1 MKVSASQKTSQNL
14 AMPCSLT
21 LGHHLLAHKADVLF
35 AVGLILRGDKV
46 RAHEGRDEIHAV
58 VIVEVLDDLERLE
71 LVLGGKAVAAL
82 GLDRGGAEAHHLVER
97 LGGLGGELL
106 LAGLTGGVRRG
117 LDAAA
122 RVLNVEI
129 ACAVELET
137 QLVLAP
143 AAEDEVGVGVDKA
156 GGDEV
161 ALRVDDFRALDKR
174 EPRRYRR
181 RR

>member
-1 MKVSASQKTSQNL
+1 MVVPKPIISSSALEAL
-14 AMPCSLT
+14 AASSW
-21 LGHHLLAHKADVLF
+21 
-35 AVGLILRGDKV
+35 
-46 RAHEGRDEIHAV
+46 
-58 VIVEVLDDLERLE
+58 
-71 LVLGGKAVAAL
+71 
-82 GLDRGGAEAHHLVER
+82 
-97 LGGLGGELL
+97 

-143 AAEDEVGVGVDKA
+143 AAEDEVGMGVDKA

-161 ALRVDDFRALDKR
+161 ALRVDDFRALDGGNR
-174 EPRRYRR
+174 AGTDGGDDAVLDEHPRIL
-181 RR
+181 

>member
-1 MKVSASQKTSQNL
+1 M
-14 AMPCSLT
+14 
-21 LGHHLLAHKADVLF
+21 
-35 AVGLILRGDKV
+35 
-46 RAHEGRDEIHAV
+46 

-71 LVLGGKAVAAL
+71 LMLGGKAVAAL

-137 QLVLAP
+137 QLVLRQPPKMRWVWASTRPGVTRWPSASTTSAP
-143 AAEDEVGVGVDKA
+143 SQAGTAPVPTEAMMPSSMSTHASFKNLILPCSSPRWADLPSGVASRPMVFDQ
-156 GGDEV
+156 
-161 ALRVDDFRALDKR
+161 
-174 EPRRYRR
+174 
-181 RR
+181 